1 MEFDMEKRKQ
11 GWMSGIAFLALLF
24 GGGAGLASLIAP
36 LGTWLGLWQFG
47 TGFEILRAVNPYTG
61 WIGLVC
67 LTTGFALLALAH
79 HKGTG
84 NGVTLFNLA
93 AGGALAAGIAWYIP
107 TTFQAPEGQSYPP
120 IHDVSTDLIDIPRYV
135 AVMPLRADAPNTT
148 VYGGSPRMTPERNAQ
163 LQQEAFPDLVSRFYD
178 EPEQAVFDRAL
189 AAVDAMGWELVAA
202 VPEEGRIEATATTF
216 WFRFKDDVVI
226 RLRAENGQTKVD
238 ARSLSRVGGGDAGT
252 NGKRLRAFFEML

>member
-1 MEFDMEKRKQ
+1 MEQRKQ
-11 GWMSGIAFLALLF
+11 PWMTWLAALALLI
-24 GGGAGLASLIAP
+24 GGGVGLAALIAP

-47 TGFEILRAVNPYTG
+47 TGFQILGAVNPYTG
-61 WIGLVC
+61 WIGLAC
-67 LTTGFALLALAH
+67 LIIGIALLALAH
-79 HKGTG
+79 HKQTG

-120 IHDVSTDLIDIPRYV
+120 IHDVSTDLLDIPQYV

-163 LQQEAFPDLVSRFYD
+163 LQLDAFPDLVSHYYD
-178 EPEQAVFDRAL
+178 ESQQTIFDRAL

-252 NGKRLRAFFEML
+252 NAKRLREFFEIL

>member
-1 MEFDMEKRKQ
+1 MEKRKQ
-11 GWMSGIAFLALLF
+11 GWMIWIAALALF
-24 GGGAGLASLIAP
+24 IGGSVGLASLIAP

-47 TGFEILRAVNPYTG
+47 TGFQILGTVNPYTG

-67 LTTGFALLALAH
+67 LLTGIALLVLAH
-79 HKGTG
+79 YKETG

-107 TTFQAPEGQSYPP
+107 TTFQAPEGQNYPP
-120 IHDVSTDLIDIPRYV
+120 IHDVSTDLIDIPQYV
-135 AVMPLRADAPNTT
+135 AIMPLRADAPNTT

-163 LQQEAFPDLVSRFYD
+163 LQQEAFPDLASRFYD
-178 EPEQAVFDRAL
+178 EPQQAIFDRAL
-189 AAVDAMGWELVAA
+189 AAVDEMGWELVAA
-202 VPEEGRIEATATTF
+202 VPDDGRIEATATTF

-226 RLRAENGQTKVD
+226 RLRAENGQTQVD

-252 NGKRLRAFFEML
+252 NAKRLRKFFEIL